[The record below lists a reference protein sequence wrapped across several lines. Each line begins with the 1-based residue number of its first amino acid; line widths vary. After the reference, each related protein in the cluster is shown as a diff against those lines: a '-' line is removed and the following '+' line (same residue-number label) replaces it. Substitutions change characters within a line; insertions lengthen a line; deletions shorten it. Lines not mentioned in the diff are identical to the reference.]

1 MLSCHCNLIV
11 RHKIG
16 LAKMQF
22 TLTTYTGLLLA
33 VLDKVA
39 QWIKLPSRKLISCV
53 CPVNQ
58 QNDRAHL
65 LQEHRVAY

>member
-1 MLSCHCNLIV
+1 MLSRRHNRIV

-33 VLDKVA
+33 LLDKLA
-39 QWIKLPSRKLISCV
+39 Q
-53 CPVNQ
+53 
-58 QNDRAHL
+58 
-65 LQEHRVAY
+65 